1 MAVGG
6 LFILDKL
13 IEILRGE
20 AESLSKD
27 FKKASSLGE
36 GTPQEIADYRE
47 NSFRSF
53 ISRFFPNPYRVVKGK
68 IHDSYGNGP
77 SASIDCVLVNPVH
90 PHLIDT
96 QNKFQLLLADGVDL
110 VIELK
115 PDLSKTDELV
125 RALNQSISV
134 KKLRRV
140 KGPFVLPQNK
150 PKHVI
155 EVSRQI
161 PFFVFTQKVKSN
173 VIDTVHEIMSWY
185 KQNSIPMDSRI
196 DAIAINDLGILNYI
210 KHSDFYSY
218 SWKLPESEKTGWF
231 LECWG
236 EATLVGFLL
245 RLETSFSAVA
255 NIQEGVLSRYLK
267 RIKIPHIQRIAT

>member
-1 MAVGG
+1 ME
-6 LFILDKL
+6 KL
-13 IEILRGE
+13 IEILIEE
-20 AESLSKD
+20 AESLSRD

-77 SASIDCVLVNPVH
+77 SASIDCVLVNPAH
-90 PHLIDT
+90 PHLIDK

-125 RALNQSISV
+125 RALNQAISV

-140 KGPFVLPQNK
+140 KGPFVLPQTK
-150 PKHVI
+150 PEHVI
-155 EVSRQI
+155 EVSKQI
-161 PFFVFTQKVKSN
+161 PFFVFTQKVKTN
-173 VIDTVHEIMSWY
+173 IIDTVNEIMSWY
-185 KQNSIPMDSRI
+185 KKNSIPMDSRI

-210 KHSDFYSY
+210 KHSDFYYY
-218 SWKLPESEKTGWF
+218 SWQLPESEKTGWF
-231 LECWG
+231 LESWG

-255 NIQEGVLSRYLK
+255 NIQEGVLNRYIK
-267 RIKIPHIQRIAT
+267 RIKIPHIQRIVT

>member
-1 MAVGG
+1 
-6 LFILDKL
+6 LDKL
-13 IEILRGE
+13 IEILKDE

-27 FKKASSLGE
+27 FKKASTLGQ
-36 GTPQEIADYRE
+36 GTSQEIADYRE
-47 NSFRSF
+47 NAFRSF

-115 PDLSKTDELV
+115 PDLSKTNELV

-140 KGPFVLPQNK
+140 KGPFLLPQNK
-150 PKHVI
+150 PEHVI

-161 PFFVFTQKVKSN
+161 PFFVFTQRVKSN
-173 VIDTVHEIMSWY
+173 VIDTVHEIVSWY
-185 KQNSIPMDSRI
+185 KQNSIPIDSQI

-210 KHSDFYSY
+210 KHPNFYSY
-218 SWKLPESEKTGWF
+218 SWQLPESEKNR
-231 LECWG
+231 LVLR
-236 EATLVGFLL
+236 TLG
-245 RLETSFSAVA
+245 
-255 NIQEGVLSRYLK
+255 
-267 RIKIPHIQRIAT
+267 